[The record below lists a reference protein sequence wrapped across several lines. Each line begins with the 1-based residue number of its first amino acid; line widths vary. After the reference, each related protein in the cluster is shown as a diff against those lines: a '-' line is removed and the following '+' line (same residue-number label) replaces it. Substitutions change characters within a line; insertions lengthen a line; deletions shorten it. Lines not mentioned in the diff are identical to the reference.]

1 MMAGRGAGKSF
12 AAMWELHTAM
22 METPNLR
29 ARVIAPTLGDGI
41 AAAVDGPNGLLTLSK
56 GQARWLPSAP
66 GGACVRYPNGSRVW
80 IVGTPT
86 EKDVDRL
93 RALTNCVAEGSLIQ
107 TDRGPVPIEDVSP
120 GDMALTRA
128 GYRLVVA
135 RWDRG
140 VREVFRLTTSDGAEV
155 IGTGDHPVWTE
166 NRGWVVLQELVAGD
180 ILVSCESMSNMT
192 ESGTTGPRAT
202 STSTQAKE
210 GSSTDGSTKTL
221 TAPSPLDM
229 TSTTSTST
237 TRTTIRRTL
246 SLCLAMS
253 TTGFTWLNGP
263 NTWSACGTPV
273 GSPGPSTRG
282 GLRSALTAVW
292 SSITGVVSTLTGV
305 RSATRT
311 GEPRSIKT
319 TDGSSWILDVWS
331 AKKSSQPSGTTET
344 ERSATITSRPAPD
357 PVPRNS
363 LTRTEQKSRTI
374 LRWAQRSSGIGLRS
388 LITPEPVLTAG
399 ANSRTGLSERLSAAS
414 RVSETASASVRTS
427 AVASVERLYE
437 TRRVWDISVEEHHE
451 MFVNG
456 VLVHQ
461 CDFDVFEELF
471 ANPCAQSAF
480 NQASLSRRRGS
491 RRWLVSSTPR
501 PHSLIK
507 EWEKDPRVEVRRG
520 TSMDNKHI
528 PLDWLHTLKTQYFGT
543 RLYRQEVLGE
553 VIEDVEGALWKAN
566 DIERSRVTGPASAV
580 ASICDRVVVGVD
592 PPTGQ
597 GTCGIVVVGQDANG
611 HMYVLDDR
619 SVEEA
624 SPHVWAARV
633 KEAADTY
640 DAIVVAEIN
649 QGGQMVKE
657 VLNSAGHALPLHTV
671 SATKSKKTRAEPI
684 ALLWEVEEQI
694 VHMVT
699 GSTKLIDQMCHPAG
713 TMITTR
719 RGQVPIEQVR
729 IDDEVLTRKG
739 FAPLR
744 WVGQTGEA
752 DTLVKVTHSNG
763 GCVTMTPCHP
773 IWNPEICEF
782 VSASSVRRGDPLTTV
797 QVSPAPPS
805 RLRAR
810 SRGGEVGTTSA
821 ETSGGTTTSVT
832 RRSTESDV
840 SSSFIGRFMRRI
852 TARFR
857 KGSSSTTKTTTP
869 TTINPRIS
877 WRSPDL
883 STTWR
888 TIMGLTLS
896 APMSPVTLLRSGGSE
911 LGISYGR
918 TGSPVMS
925 HASPAAPSSSRP
937 GCEPS
942 IATSTVDDVVTSRLE
957 KPVPVYNL
965 QVADPWPHEFFAD
978 GVLVH
983 NCEWIPGEGA
993 SPDRVDALVWA
1004 CWFLRSRHTA
1014 EVRGATVNTGGP
1026 VGLPSAL
1033 SSVRMGRY

>member
-86 EKDVDRL
+86 EVNVDRL
-93 RALTNCVAEGSLIQ
+93 RALTNI
-107 TDRGPVPIEDVSP
+107 
-120 GDMALTRA
+120 
-128 GYRLVVA
+128 
-135 RWDRG
+135 
-140 VREVFRLTTSDGAEV
+140 
-155 IGTGDHPVWTE
+155 
-166 NRGWVVLQELVAGD
+166 
-180 ILVSCESMSNMT
+180 
-192 ESGTTGPRAT
+192 
-202 STSTQAKE
+202 
-210 GSSTDGSTKTL
+210 
-221 TAPSPLDM
+221 
-229 TSTTSTST
+229 
-237 TRTTIRRTL
+237 
-246 SLCLAMS
+246 
-253 TTGFTWLNGP
+253 
-263 NTWSACGTPV
+263 
-273 GSPGPSTRG
+273 
-282 GLRSALTAVW
+282 
-292 SSITGVVSTLTGV
+292 
-305 RSATRT
+305 
-311 GEPRSIKT
+311 
-319 TDGSSWILDVWS
+319 
-331 AKKSSQPSGTTET
+331 
-344 ERSATITSRPAPD
+344 
-357 PVPRNS
+357 
-363 LTRTEQKSRTI
+363 
-374 LRWAQRSSGIGLRS
+374 
-388 LITPEPVLTAG
+388 
-399 ANSRTGLSERLSAAS
+399 
-414 RVSETASASVRTS
+414 
-427 AVASVERLYE
+427 
-437 TRRVWDISVEEHHE
+437 
-451 MFVNG
+451 
-456 VLVHQ
+456 
-461 CDFDVFEELF
+461 DFDVFEELF

-480 NQASLSRRRGS
+480 NQAALSRRRGS

-671 SATKSKKTRAEPI
+671 NATKSKKTRAEPI

-699 GSTKLIDQMCHPAG
+699 GSTKLIDQMC
-713 TMITTR
+713 
-719 RGQVPIEQVR
+719 E
-729 IDDEVLTRKG
+729 
-739 FAPLR
+739 
-744 WVGQTGEA
+744 WV
-752 DTLVKVTHSNG
+752 
-763 GCVTMTPCHP
+763 
-773 IWNPEICEF
+773 
-782 VSASSVRRGDPLTTV
+782 
-797 QVSPAPPS
+797 
-805 RLRAR
+805 
-810 SRGGEVGTTSA
+810 
-821 ETSGGTTTSVT
+821 
-832 RRSTESDV
+832 
-840 SSSFIGRFMRRI
+840 
-852 TARFR
+852 
-857 KGSSSTTKTTTP
+857 
-869 TTINPRIS
+869 
-877 WRSPDL
+877 
-883 STTWR
+883 
-888 TIMGLTLS
+888 
-896 APMSPVTLLRSGGSE
+896 
-911 LGISYGR
+911 
-918 TGSPVMS
+918 
-925 HASPAAPSSSRP
+925 
-937 GCEPS
+937 
-942 IATSTVDDVVTSRLE
+942 
-957 KPVPVYNL
+957 
-965 QVADPWPHEFFAD
+965 
-978 GVLVH
+978 
-983 NCEWIPGEGA
+983 PGEGA

-1014 EVRGATVNTGGP
+1014 EVRGATVKSGGP
-1026 VGLPSAL
+1026 VSLPSAL